1 MRVYLS
7 GPITGL
13 TPKEASGWR
22 DHAAERLVGEGD
34 FVVRD
39 PLRGTARKFPS
50 RKKFVY
56 RNYPDV
62 PDMSGRAFV
71 MRDYY
76 DVMTSDAMLC
86 NLLGAK
92 IVTIGS
98 VCEIAW
104 AMSQRKVLVIVMEK
118 SENIHDHEFLKE
130 CGLVFHD
137 LDTAIDYLLSCGG
150 EAGGDEGDDDVVA

>member
-13 TPKEASGWR
+13 TPKEASEWR
-22 DHAAERLVGEGD
+22 DHATERLVGEGD

-39 PLRGTARKFPS
+39 PLRGTARRFP
-50 RKKFVY
+50 RRRTFVR

-62 PDMSGRAFV
+62 PQMSGRAFV
-71 MRDYY
+71 MRDYH
-76 DVMTSDAMLC
+76 DVENSEATLC

-92 IVTIGS
+92 IVSIGS
-98 VCEIAW
+98 VCEVAW
-104 AMSQRKVLVIVMEK
+104 AMSQRKILVIVME
-118 SENIHDHEFLKE
+118 ERGNVHDHEFLKE

-137 LDTAIDYLLSCGG
+137 LDMAIDYLLSCGG
-150 EAGGDEGDDDVVA
+150 EAADTEDGDAVG

>member
-1 MRVYLS
+1 MQVYLS

-13 TPKEASGWR
+13 TPGEASDWR
-22 DHAAERLVGEGD
+22 DHATGRLVGEGN

-39 PLRGTARKFPS
+39 PLRGTARSFSK
-50 RKKFVY
+50 RKKFVS

-62 PDMSGRAFV
+62 PGMSGRAFV
-71 MRDYY
+71 MRDYH
-76 DVMTSDAMLC
+76 DVENSEATLC

-92 IVTIGS
+92 IVSIGS

-104 AMSQRKVLVIVMEK
+104 AMSQRKILVIVMEEK
-118 SENIHDHEFLKE
+118 GNVHDHEFLKE

-137 LDTAIDYLLSCGG
+137 LDVAIDYLLSCGG
-150 EAGGDEGDDDVVA
+150 EGGEDYVDAVA